1 MKTLSNHPLSETLK
15 GGELFMKVS
24 LDRFS
29 VIGPNEYGIDY
40 MRETDIEEE
49 IITCSGCN
57 FEIDETE
64 SFITEENPIAGKDYI
79 HNLEDCIQLYKLNHK
94 KDLNGE
100 FKSLVKGN
108 MA

>member
-40 MRETDIEEE
+40 MRETEEE
-49 IITCSGCN
+49 DVITCSGCN

-79 HNLEDCIQLYKLNHK
+79 HNLDECIQLYKKDRK
-94 KDLNGE
+94 KDLIGE
-100 FKSLVKGN
+100 IKSLVKGN